1 MLKTRSSLPYLLA
14 FIAAMFWS
22 TVATAFKLALK
33 GFSPIQLLLYASLTS
48 LLTLLI
54 FNAIRF
60 KGNPFV
66 GIGRSGIVL
75 SAISGILNPFLYYMV
90 LFKAYDLLLAQ
101 EAQPLNYTWP
111 IALTLISIPI
121 RKRSPSLWGL
131 SGMAISFSGV
141 MFISTRGNPLS
152 FRLSDPLGDSLALG
166 SGLIWAVYWN
176 VNAGREGD
184 IAQNLMMNFIFGLPP
199 LLLTAVITGNL
210 SPLPLSSLAA
220 SIYSGIFEMG
230 ITFLVWN
237 HALNSAKD
245 VSRVSNIAYLSP
257 FFSLI
262 FISLI
267 LRERILWSSIVGLSL
282 IVGGILVQNLR
293 R

>member
-22 TVATAFKLALK
+22 TVATAFKLALR
-33 GFSPIQLLLYASLTS
+33 GFSPIQLLLYASSTS
-48 LLTLLI
+48 LLILLI

-66 GIGRSGIVL
+66 GIKNGIVL

-121 RKRSPSLWGL
+121 RRRKPSLWGL
-131 SGMAISFSGV
+131 LGMVVSFSGV

-166 SGLIWAVYWN
+166 SGLIWAAYWS
-176 VNAGREGD
+176 VNADRGGD
-184 IAQNLMMNFIFGLPP
+184 IAQNLMMNFIFGFPP
-199 LLLTAVITGNL
+199 LLLTALITDNL
-210 SPLPLSSLAA
+210 SPFPISSLAA

-237 HALNSAKD
+237 HALSSAVD
-245 VSRVSNIAYLSP
+245 VSRISNIAYLSP

-262 FISLI
+262 FIGLI
-267 LRERILWSSIVGLSL
+267 LRERILWSSIVGLIL